1 MVWGE
6 GCIVPGEFIVV
17 EFDGRARRED
27 GRVVNMPGF
36 DLVAESD
43 SSMKQCTPV
52 SPKASEAKL
61 RVLEM
66 AEWKLRSWTKLLHMG
81 GVRGYIPN
89 WRVVGQFQGPSEF

>member
-1 MVWGE
+1 MAPLQPLNSSSSEHRYLSPTRNGKQSVVWGE

-43 SSMKQCTPV
+43 SSMKQRTPV

-66 AEWKLRSWTKLLHMG
+66 AE
-81 GVRGYIPN
+81 
-89 WRVVGQFQGPSEF
+89 